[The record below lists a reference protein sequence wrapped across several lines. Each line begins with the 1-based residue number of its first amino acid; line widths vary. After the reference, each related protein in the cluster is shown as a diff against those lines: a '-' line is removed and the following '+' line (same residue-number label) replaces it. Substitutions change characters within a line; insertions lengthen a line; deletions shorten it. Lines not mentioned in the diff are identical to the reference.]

1 MAAGDRIAVVAFLG
15 MIGNLLELIELDGNG
30 NVLGRM
36 RSDKQRVQFYALTSD
51 GAFYGGTNNLLL
63 RFDVAKG
70 ATDEVQGP
78 SKEYCLAGADGTNLV
93 FRTKTRDG
101 QLKTAVF

>member
-1 MAAGDRIAVVAFLG
+1 MAAGNKIATVAFSG
-15 MIGNLLELIELDGNG
+15 MNGGLLELIELDNDGH
-30 NVLGRM
+30 VLGRM

-70 ATDEVQGP
+70 ATKEVQGP
-78 SKEYCLAGADGTNLV
+78 SKEFFLTGAEVQTWCSAR
-93 FRTKTRDG
+93 RTRRDS
-101 QLKTAVF
+101 